1 MPRYMDAK
9 AVWPGC
15 TFKRAYE
22 LGPVSGS
29 RGKGESPRPA
39 LEGWHVHCTV
49 DDMGPCTGEHRESCY
64 RSTPG
69 RAQVMGTKRKPVKVN
84 KVKQGGPSRLDLFVD
99 IIDFEEGEMS
109 DDRIIAFFQK
119 LVDTGLAWQLQGS
132 YGRMAARLIEAGT
145 IQARR
150 A

>member
-1 MPRYMDAK
+1 
-9 AVWPGC
+9 
-15 TFKRAYE
+15 
-22 LGPVSGS
+22 
-29 RGKGESPRPA
+29 
-39 LEGWHVHCTV
+39 
-49 DDMGPCTGEHRESCY
+49 
-64 RSTPG
+64 
-69 RAQVMGTKRKPVKVN
+69 MGTKRKPVKVN

-119 LVDTGLAWQLQGS
+119 LVDTGIAWQLQGS